1 MTTTAAPR
9 HTVPH
14 SARAARTVSHPVGAA
29 RTAPALT
36 GSRPQQPRLA
46 PTRELTRELGS
57 VRQTALPLTAPIT
70 PTTPSERGRPT
81 PSSDRGRPVER
92 TDLGETYLLAQ
103 AVRRVAVTPR
113 LWRAAI
119 RFQTDEPFA
128 VRIPGPKGVDV
139 WLRTWLPGQHLGLVD
154 LGACATAFAI
164 VQGAL
169 DDVRA
174 DEVLGTWL
182 THLPTQSVRIIEP
195 GVVHDL
201 RGAEGQTVSIH
212 AYSPRLRSITEHSWD
227 DGRLTRVRTLPV
239 AAPWQDPRVASA

>member
-1 MTTTAAPR
+1 MTTTATPR
-9 HTVPH
+9 HGATHP
-14 SARAARTVSHPVGAA
+14 SCPARQLSRSVGTARPGAA
-29 RTAPALT
+29 LAG
-36 GSRPQQPRLA
+36 GSRAQQPRLA
-46 PTRELTRELGS
+46 PAPGLPRQLGQEALTPPPAG
-57 VRQTALPLTAPIT
+57 
-70 PTTPSERGRPT
+70 TPSEHRQPE
-81 PSSDRGRPVER
+81 ER

-128 VRIPGPKGVDV
+128 VRVPGPKGVDV

-154 LGACATAFAI
+154 LGACATAFAV

-174 DEVLGTWL
+174 DEVLGTWR

-227 DGRLTRVRTLPV
+227 GGRLTRVRTVPV

>member
-14 SARAARTVSHPVGAA
+14 TTRTGRPLGRSFVRTPVLALTRPQDLAVPRELPRQLTTPAGPVAA
-29 RTAPALT
+29 TAP
-36 GSRPQQPRLA
+36 
-46 PTRELTRELGS
+46 
-57 VRQTALPLTAPIT
+57 LPPAT
-70 PTTPSERGRPT
+70 
-81 PSSDRGRPVER
+81 R

-113 LWRAAI
+113 LWRPAI
-119 RFQTDEPFA
+119 RFQTEGPFA
-128 VRIPGPKGVDV
+128 VRVPGPKGVDV
-139 WLRTWLPGQHLGLVD
+139 WLRTWLPGQHTGLVD
-154 LGACATAFAI
+154 LGSCATAFAV

-201 RGAEGQTVSIH
+201 RGAEGHTVSIH

-227 DGRLTRVRTLPV
+227 DGTLNRVRTVPV